1 MMPINQHPSLHTNL
15 LGKSGGG
22 GVGKTTWEFSGS
34 PVVRTVFSLWRA
46 RAQSQVK
53 KLKFHMLFIGAKKK
67 KKKS

>member
-34 PVVRTVFSLWRA
+34 PVVRT
-46 RAQSQVK
+46 QC
-53 KLKFHMLFIGAKKK
+53 FHHQGLG
-67 KKKS
+67 